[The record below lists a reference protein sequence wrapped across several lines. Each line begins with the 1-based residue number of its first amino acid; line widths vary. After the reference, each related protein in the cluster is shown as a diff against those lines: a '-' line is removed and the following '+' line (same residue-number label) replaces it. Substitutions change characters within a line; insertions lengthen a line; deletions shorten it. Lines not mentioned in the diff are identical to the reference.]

1 MPKPEETLGHLVYSF
16 LWQVK
21 EEVLEV
27 ILDYFLKYF
36 CEINISY
43 YRSILD
49 IEKQK

>member
-1 MPKPEETLGHLVYSF
+1 MLKPEETMGHLAYSF
-16 LWQVK
+16 LWQ
-21 EEVLEV
+21 VLEV
-27 ILDYFLKYF
+27 ILDYFSKYF